1 MYNLKGLGM
10 SKTQAPESMGVANNF
25 HRNEMRFRAYF
36 FIKSAKDQRISNRAL
51 AILLKM
57 DPRGLRQVLEK
68 DKHFQI
74 QLCGENH
81 RTEPWYT
88 VNPNIPPIDFDDGR
102 KSGPIQATITAGEVV
117 KLTKGKS

>member
-1 MYNLKGLGM
+1 M
-10 SKTQAPESMGVANNF
+10 SKPQAPKSIGVTTSL
-25 HRNEMRFRAYF
+25 HRTERKFRAYCV
-36 FIKSAKDQRISNRAL
+36 IKAAKDQRISNRAL
-51 AILLKM
+51 AIILEM

-88 VNPNIPPIDFDDGR
+88 INPNIPPIDFDDGR
-102 KSGPIQATITAGEVV
+102 DSGPVQATITAGEVV
-117 KLTKGKS
+117 KLTKGKP